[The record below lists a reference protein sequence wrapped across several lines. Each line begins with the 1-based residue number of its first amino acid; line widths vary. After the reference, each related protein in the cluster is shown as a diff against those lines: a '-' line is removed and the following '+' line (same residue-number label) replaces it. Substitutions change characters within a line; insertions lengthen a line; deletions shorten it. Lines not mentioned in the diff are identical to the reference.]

1 MEGIREEEEGDVEG
15 RGEGEVVIGGSLAES
30 MHRLQIRRKERIL
43 ILIIVVRV

>member
-1 MEGIREEEEGDVEG
+1 MEGIKEEEEEEGV
-15 RGEGEVVIGGSLAES
+15 VVIEGSLAES